1 VSIPTET
8 TTDLDRRPIGFGIFL
23 IVTGAVAWFAAMQL
37 ITERIA
43 LLLDPDHVLNCD
55 VNPLVSC
62 GTVMTSPQ
70 ASLLGFPNPL
80 LGVAGLV
87 APIAVGVALLAGARF
102 ARWFWALFL
111 GGVSLA
117 WLFVMWLF
125 REAVYDIGSLCPWCM
140 LVWLMV
146 IPMFWWLLMWTLST
160 GALAREGS
168 TAQRVATAVW
178 PFTWT
183 IVFVNLA
190 GIALAILVEFPTL
203 IPSLLG

>member
-1 VSIPTET
+1 
-8 TTDLDRRPIGFGIFL
+8 
-23 IVTGAVAWFAAMQL
+23 MQL
-37 ITERIA
+37 ITERVA
-43 LLLDPDHVLNCD
+43 LLIDPSHVLNCD

-62 GTVMTSPQ
+62 GTVMASPE
-70 ASLLGFPNPL
+70 ASLFGFPNPL

-111 GGVSLA
+111 GGVTLA
-117 WLFVMWLF
+117 WVFVMWLF
-125 REAVYDIGSLCPWCM
+125 GEAVYDIGALCPWCM

-146 IPMFWWLLMWTLST
+146 IPMFWWLLTWTLST
-160 GALAREGS
+160 GVLAREGG
-168 TAQRVATAVW
+168 AVQRVAAAVW

-190 GIALAILVEFPTL
+190 GIALAILVQFPTL